1 METISFLLT
10 LIQVSDIIT
19 PRGLVESCSNIIDH
33 SFEFVSVSVIRN
45 NLSQELLV
53 SKILKQ
59 TIRGMLEIV
68 SVIEELAF
76 STLHV
81 VEFSHLGFQRFFIR
95 DALIVKSFS
104 HLIFVFVDISTSPFI
119 STVSSGIVIVWG
131 SPSRSL
137 PL

>member
-1 METISFLLT
+1 MATISFLLM

-33 SFEFVSVSVIRN
+33 SFELVSVSVIRN

-59 TIRGMLEIV
+59 IIRGILEIV

-76 STLHV
+76 STLQSI
-81 VEFSHLGFQRFFIR
+81 EFSHLGFQRFFIR
-95 DALIVKSFS
+95 DALIVRSFS
-104 HLIFVFVDISTSPFI
+104 HLMFVFVDISTSPFI
-119 STVSSGIVIVWG
+119 STVSSGIVIVLS
-131 SPSRSL
+131 SPSLFL